1 MPATNGKATEP
12 YILFEL
18 GKTAYGLHSR
28 VVQQLEMVEEITPV
42 PNAPSF
48 VEGVV
53 LSRGKV
59 IPAINLRV
67 RFGFEKIPH
76 NARTRLVVINIDDRT
91 IGLVVDTA
99 REFVPIPTD
108 AIQPPPE
115 KMSGLSGKYLENI
128 AMLDKR
134 LILILDVNEILNL
147 SEEIKFIE
155 ETSIEETSQQ
165 D

>member
-1 MPATNGKATEP
+1 MATNGKDTEP

-18 GKTAYGLHSR
+18 GKTSYGIHSR
-28 VVQQLEMVEEITPV
+28 FVQQLEMIEEITPV
-42 PNAPSF
+42 PNAPAF

-67 RFGFEKIPH
+67 RFGFERIKH
-76 NARTRLVVINIDDRT
+76 DSRSRLVVVNLKDRT

-99 REFVPIPTD
+99 REFVPIPSDT
-108 AIQPPPE
+108 IQPPPE

-128 AMLDKR
+128 AMLDER
-134 LILILDVNEILNL
+134 LVLLLDMQEILEASENLNL
-147 SEEIKFIE
+147 STEVLTQEI
-155 ETSIEETSQQ
+155 SQAE
-165 D
+165 